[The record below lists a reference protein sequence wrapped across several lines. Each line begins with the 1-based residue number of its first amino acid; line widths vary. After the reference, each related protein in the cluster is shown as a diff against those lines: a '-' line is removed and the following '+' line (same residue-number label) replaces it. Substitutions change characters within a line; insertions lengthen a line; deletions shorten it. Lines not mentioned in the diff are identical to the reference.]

1 MGTKQIKMLFQVA
14 ANDGIAAHV
23 TITSSGV
30 QKFSGDLAQ
39 TVSTL
44 IAGDV
49 FNYSVPNSEVLFD
62 LDVPDQPVLHP
73 KTPEEKE
80 TPVEFTIAVSGGNI
94 GLQQTEA
101 NFSSVV
107 IEQTPPTNPV
117 TYTIGPG
124 DASTFMVLNYATQPV
139 WTPPVTDRLNIA
151 DNLDTGPGSLILLDG
166 ESVTYQESVL
176 LYSDAIIFS
185 NFPTI

>member
-14 ANDGIAAHV
+14 ATDGVAAQV
-23 TITSSGV
+23 TITSGGV

-39 TVSTL
+39 TVGTL

-49 FNYSVPNSEVLFD
+49 QDITEPYSTVIFD

-73 KTPEEKE
+73 KTPEEKA
-80 TPVEFTIAVSGGNI
+80 TPVELTIAVSGGNI

-107 IEQTPPTNPV
+107 VEVTPPTDPV
-117 TYTIGPG
+117 TYTLVPG
-124 DASTFMVLNYATQPV
+124 NVDTFNTLNYATQPV
-139 WTPPVTDRLNIA
+139 WTKPVTDRLIIA
-151 DNLDTGPGSLILLDG
+151 DNVDTGPGSLILLDG
-166 ESVTYQESVL
+166 EYVTYQVSVW
-176 LYSDAIIFS
+176 LYSDAVVFS
-185 NFPTI
+185 NFTGP